1 MNGTEPVAPPQP
13 TPAPVAPPLGPVLTV
28 PNVVTLLRFGLIGP
42 VCWMILTGV
51 SRGAWTPV
59 VLLALWASTDW
70 IDGLLA
76 RVLDQRS
83 RLGEIFDPLADRLG
97 ITALMITLAVVGVVD
112 WWKLLVIVV
121 VDALVIVF
129 AHRAARA
136 GNLSVSWVGK
146 VRTAVLLVAIV
157 LLVMGVSLFPVVL
170 AVAQDCCWRGCCC
183 TSRRGWATSLPPGGV
198 RFERCPRGAVRLA
211 LGTGL

>member
-13 TPAPVAPPLGPVLTV
+13 TPAPAPPLGPVLTV

-42 VCWMILTGV
+42 VCWMILTGA
-51 SRGAWTPV
+51 SRGTWTPV

-83 RLGEIFDPLADRLG
+83 RFGEIFDPLADRLG

-157 LLVMGVSLFPVVL
+157 LLVMGVSVFPVVL
-170 AVAQDCCWRGCCC
+170 AVAQGLLLAGVLLHVAAGLGYILAA
-183 TSRRGWATSLPPGGV
+183 RRRPI
-198 RFERCPRGAVRLA
+198 
-211 LGTGL
+211 